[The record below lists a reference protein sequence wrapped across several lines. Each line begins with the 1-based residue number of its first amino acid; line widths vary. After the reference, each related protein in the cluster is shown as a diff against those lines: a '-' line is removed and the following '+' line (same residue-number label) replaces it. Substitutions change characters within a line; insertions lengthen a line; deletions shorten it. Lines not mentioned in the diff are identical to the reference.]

1 MMKLTKIRLALLV
14 AGLLMSSA
22 VLAQAKYV
30 WIDEKGVKQFADTP
44 PPGNIPEKNIIK
56 QPRRV
61 SPAAAP
67 PGDTSPASDSASSDA
82 KPAPTTSDREADYK
96 KRKAEQAEKDKK
108 TADDAKKQQAQA
120 ENCARAKQNLDM
132 LNSGGRVKTVD
143 KDGQPTMMG
152 DDERAQETQRAQQA
166 LNDCNKG

>member
-96 KRKAEQAEKDKK
+96 KRKADQAEKDKK
-108 TADDAKKQQAQA
+108 AADDARNQEVKAQ
-120 ENCARAKQNLDM
+120 NCAHAKEYLDS
-132 LNSGGRVKTVD
+132 LNGGLRMQVTD
-143 KDGQPTMMG
+143 KDGQRAFM
-152 DDERAQETQRAQQA
+152 DDDQRAKETQRAQQA